1 MKEYKIKIEI
11 ESPTLLGSGEGWSS
25 IIDTDVIFDKF
36 GLPYFPAKRL
46 KGLLRE
52 SAQEVVEMFG
62 DAKIDI
68 SLNTDALFGK
78 PGQKESTT
86 ISFPNLYLS
95 EYEEIKKWLNWA
107 LNKYGNILS
116 NELITETLT
125 ETKQQTAIDE
135 KGIAKPHSLRTVR
148 VLRPGLTFEG
158 KIEIENENDDQLV
171 KLFALACMNLRHIG
185 TNRNRGFGKVLCF
198 LMDDKNELGSEYLDK
213 YA

>member
-11 ESPTLLGSGEGWSS
+11 KSPTLLGSGEGWGS
-25 IIDTDVIFDKF
+25 IIDTDIVFDRL

-52 SAQEVVEMFG
+52 SAQEVIEMFKKAG
-62 DAKIDI
+62 INVPSNIND
-68 SLNTDALFGK
+68 LFGE
-78 PGQKESTT
+78 PGQKESTP
-86 ISFPNLYLS
+86 ISFLNLYLS
-95 EYEEIKKWLNWA
+95 KYEEIKKWLNWA
-107 LNKYGNILS
+107 LNKYENILS
-116 NELITETLT
+116 SELITETLT

-135 KGIAKPHSLRTVR
+135 KGIARPHSLRTVR

-171 KLFALACMNLRHIG
+171 KLLAIACMNLRRIG

-198 LMDDKNELGSEYLDK
+198 LMDDKNKLGNQYLDK